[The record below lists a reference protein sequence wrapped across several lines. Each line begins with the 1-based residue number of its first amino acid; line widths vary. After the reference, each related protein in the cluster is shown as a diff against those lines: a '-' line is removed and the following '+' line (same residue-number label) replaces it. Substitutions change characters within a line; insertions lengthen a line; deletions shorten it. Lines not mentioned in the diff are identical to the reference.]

1 MINDRVLRNP
11 LNGRFTNS
19 WKRPP
24 VVSYEDAKPQEAS
37 NYWSSSEYNTTNAW
51 NLNFNSGNVNNNNKY
66 NTNNI
71 ARGVAA
77 FGGFQGYSFRHLP
90 KEATENPDFL
100 NLPIMIA

>member
-1 MINDRVLRNP
+1 MKTRKRMTNRVFGLDP

-77 FGGFQGYSFRHLP
+77 FGGFQGLP
-90 KEATENPDFL
+90 ANRTS
-100 NLPIMIA
+100 A